1 MTTKAQQTERDEAI
15 EKLPRMAQAWRHGL
29 YDPAPRFTFWHDTP
43 YKRGGHRRRWRYDAP
58 ELGGS
63 ESHGIQL
70 NPMGHGYDAV
80 IRGGCGMDMGF
91 DLVYS
96 LSRALFPS
104 YQCLGRRYK
113 DENGPAC
120 PSNDHVNP
128 GPHRDNFGA
137 AVVHTDGY
145 ALSQRWL

>member
-1 MTTKAQQTERDEAI
+1 MTRHISVVLIDADGDMTHPNWAVAKAT
-15 EKLPRMAQAWRHGL
+15 
-29 YDPAPRFTFWHDTP
+29 
-43 YKRGGHRRRWRYDAP
+43 
-58 ELGGS
+58 GS
-63 ESHGIQL
+63 RL

-113 DENGPAC
+113 DEHGPAC

-128 GPHRDNFGA
+128 GPERDNFGPD
-137 AVVHTDGY
+137 VVHTDGY
-145 ALSQRWL
+145 ALNQRWM